1 MHLPMSSRVWRTAI
15 LAGLLF
21 PVLMFPVP
29 TSADSHQ
36 PTVEE
41 LKARIAKAAI
51 SERSALCLQL
61 SEMQLGAANRFY
73 TAGDSNQANI
83 ALNDVVAYAELA
95 RDYSIQSHKHEKQ
108 SEIAIRKMV
117 RKLNDLKHAVTR
129 EDQPRIDDTITK
141 LEQVR
146 DDLLSAM
153 FPKGNNK

>member
-1 MHLPMSSRVWRTAI
+1 MSSRVWRTAI
-15 LAGLLF
+15 FAGLLF
-21 PVLMFPVP
+21 PALAL
-29 TSADSHQ
+29 ADSHQ

-41 LKARIAKAAI
+41 LKDRIAKAAI

-61 SEMQLGAANRFY
+61 SELQLDAASRFY
-73 TAGDSNQANI
+73 TAGDSDHAKA

-117 RKLNDLKHAVTR
+117 RKLSDLKHAVTL
-129 EDQPRIDDTITK
+129 EDQPQIDDTINH
-141 LEQVR
+141 LQRVR

-153 FPKGNNK
+153 FPKGNKK